1 MSYQQNTDGCFAGV
15 IGETGL
21 GDDAYQ
27 ALLRQSTGALENL
40 RARLVN
46 GTLPFLDMGEA
57 AGGLYWLEP
66 IAENYIEAF
75 DHVVCLG
82 VGGSSLGAKT
92 LCALAAP
99 PAAGERPRL
108 HFMDNIDPDSF
119 AVLFGAIDPA
129 RTGFIVTSK
138 SGATAETLTQFL
150 IALDWMRSA
159 LPGVPLGDHFTI
171 ITQPG
176 PRPLRRLAEEFA
188 MTILDHDANIGGR
201 YAGLSVVGL
210 LPALIAGLDG
220 EALRQG
226 AADTLQP
233 LLDGAGPED
242 FAPAIG
248 AAINVGLAQTAG
260 VTATVMMPYL
270 DRMEE
275 FGAWYRQLWAE
286 SLGKNGLG
294 TTPIRALGTV
304 DQHSQLQLYLDGPGG
319 MMFTL
324 ITGPAKGVGGMIDA
338 KLATEAGLG
347 YLAGHR
353 MGDLLDAEQRAT
365 AAALTQYKRPVRIIS
380 LERLD
385 EAAMGALMMHFM
397 IETVIAAH
405 LLGVNAFDQ
414 PAVEAGKVLARR
426 TLEEDR
432 P

>member
-1 MSYQQNTDGCFAGV
+1 VNYQQNTDGCFAGM
-15 IGETGL
+15 IGATGL
-21 GDDAYQ
+21 GDDAYR
-27 ALLRQSTGALENL
+27 ALLGQTTGALENM
-40 RARLVN
+40 RAGLAG
-46 GTLPFLDMGEA
+46 GTLPFLDMSEA
-57 AGGLYWLEP
+57 AGGLAALEP
-66 IAENYIEAF
+66 IAEKYIEAF

-99 PAAGERPRL
+99 PLAGERPHL

-119 AVLFGAIDPA
+119 AALFGAIDPA
-129 RTGFIVTSK
+129 RTGFITTSK
-138 SGATAETLTQFL
+138 SGATAETLSQFL
-150 IALDWMRSA
+150 IALDWMRGA
-159 LPGVPLGDHFTI
+159 LPGAAMADHFTA
-171 ITQPG
+171 ITEPG
-176 PRPLRRLAEEFA
+176 PRPLRSLAEKFA
-188 MTILDHDANIGGR
+188 IPTLDHDPNIGGR
-201 YAGLSVVGL
+201 YAALSVVGL

-220 EALRQG
+220 DALRQG
-226 AADTLQP
+226 AAGTLAP
-233 LLDGAGPED
+233 LLDGAAPEN

-248 AAINVGLAQTAG
+248 AAINIGLAQNAG
-260 VTATVMMPYL
+260 VTATVIMPYL
-270 DRMEE
+270 DRMAD
-275 FGAWYRQLWAE
+275 FGTWFRQLWAE

-319 MMFTL
+319 MLFTL
-324 ITGPAKGVGGMIDA
+324 ITAPAKGTGGMIDA
-338 KLATEAGLG
+338 ELAAEAGLG

-397 IETVIAAH
+397 AETVIAAH

-414 PAVEAGKVLARR
+414 PAVEAGKKMARR

>member
-1 MSYQQNTDGCFAGV
+1 M

-21 GDDAYQ
+21 GGDAYR
-27 ALLRQSTGALENL
+27 ALLRQTTGALEYL
-40 RARLVN
+40 RAGLAD
-46 GTLPFLDMGEA
+46 GTLPFLDMSEA
-57 AGGLYWLEP
+57 AGGLQTLEP
-66 IAENYIEAF
+66 IAEKYIEAF

-82 VGGSSLGAKT
+82 VGGSSLGART
-92 LCALAAP
+92 LCALSP
-99 PAAGERPRL
+99 TPLAGERPQL

-119 AVLFGAIDPA
+119 AALFGAIDPA
-129 RTGFIVTSK
+129 RTGFVVTSK
-138 SGATAETLTQFL
+138 SGATAETLSQFL
-150 IALDWMRSA
+150 IALDWLRSA
-159 LPGVPLGDHFTI
+159 LPGNPIGDHFTA
-171 ITQPG
+171 ITEPG
-176 PRPLRRLAEEFA
+176 PSPLRGLAEKFSIP
-188 MTILDHDANIGGR
+188 TLDHDANIGGR
-201 YAGLSVVGL
+201 YAALSIVGL

-226 AADTLQP
+226 AADTLAP
-233 LLDGAGPED
+233 LLDGADPEE

-248 AAINVGLAQTAG
+248 AAINVGLARNAG

-270 DRMEE
+270 DRMTD
-275 FGAWYRQLWAE
+275 FGAWFRQLWAE

-319 MMFTL
+319 MLFTL
-324 ITGPAKGVGGMIDA
+324 ITGPAKGTGGMIDTE
-338 KLATEAGLG
+338 LAMGAGLS

-365 AAALTQYKRPVRIIS
+365 AAALTQYKRPVRIIA

-385 EAAMGALMMHFM
+385 EAAMGGLMMHFM

-426 TLEEDR
+426 ALEEDR